1 MGLIWTK
8 IHCESIPDAPKGWK
22 WFKDIVQGSFQ
33 IHVGLKNGHETDLEM
48 SPRPL
53 GTTVFEEIYIRTMG
67 K

>member
-1 MGLIWTK
+1 MAENILVN
-8 IHCESIPDAPKGWK
+8 EVNVAE
-22 WFKDIVQGSFQ
+22 
-33 IHVGLKNGHETDLEM
+33 KNGHETDLEM

>member
-1 MGLIWTK
+1 MFRI
-8 IHCESIPDAPKGWK
+8 ININ
-22 WFKDIVQGSFQ
+22 I
-33 IHVGLKNGHETDLEM
+33 IKNGHETDLEM